1 MAIIK
6 QTRIWN
12 GVRTRVDVNTETG
25 ATYVYAPGAG
35 TLGVDALMFTSEGKS
50 RDWKVQNPQT
60 VTNLFNSANN
70 KQSSLEE
77 VENAF
82 LTEGYKIFD
91 NDRAAVLNNSSNY
104 SSPEEATSRQSAFF
118 ANLLPRIVDPQS
130 KITVNEDG
138 SNPIALTVIPF
149 DQNLPDFSFDS
160 ENFPVLVDSGLE
172 LGLDLGFDL
181 NTSILNPGGTSETS
195 ELPDDILKIF
205 VTGERPNPSSSFGE
219 LRYPLNDP
227 FKLDYIKID
236 VIGYVPSLPSGE
248 SFLGSGS
255 QSATKRFQNSTKK
268 GTIFLPMQPALS
280 ETSSIDWGADSLNA
294 FFAVLGKGAMGFMDA
309 AGTSK
314 SIEELISKSAET
326 LRGLGIDANKILND
340 DQLKGFVKAFFAGKI
355 VGSNI
360 VGRTAGTVV
369 NPNLEL
375 LFNGPRLRQFN
386 FNFKLTPREKEE
398 AEVIKKII
406 FMLKKHSAPKKEGS
420 GLFLKF
426 PDIFQLEYVYQG
438 NGQHPFMH
446 KFKPCALTNLSVDYT
461 PDGSYMTYGENG
473 SMTAYN
479 LSLSFGE
486 IEPNYEDEYDS
497 PSDMGF

>member
-25 ATYVYAPGAG
+25 ATYVYSPSLAG
-35 TLGVDALMFTSEGKS
+35 DTLLFTSEGKS
-50 RDWKVQNPQT
+50 RDWKVKEP
-60 VTNLFNSANN
+60 VYLSNLFNSANN
-70 KQSSLEE
+70 KQSSVEE

-82 LTEGYKIFD
+82 IMEGYKIFD
-91 NDRAAVLNNSSNY
+91 NDRAAVLNNSANY

-138 SNPIALTVIPF
+138 SKPISLTEIPF
-149 DQNLPDFSFDS
+149 DQNLPDFNFDS

-172 LGLDLGFDL
+172 LGL
-181 NTSILNPGGTSETS
+181 NTSILNPGGTSESS
-195 ELPDDILKIF
+195 ELPF
-205 VTGERPNPSSSFGE
+205 VTGERPIPSSSPSSSFGE

-227 FKLDYIKID
+227 FKLDYIRID
-236 VIGYVPSLPSGE
+236 VIGYVRSLPSVG

-255 QSATKRFQNSTKK
+255 QSATKRFQKPTKK
-268 GTIFLPMQPALS
+268 GTIYLPMQPALS
-280 ETSSIDWGADSLNA
+280 ETSSINWGADSLNA
-294 FFAVLGKGAMGFMDA
+294 FQAIVAKGAMGLMDA
-309 AGTSK
+309 AGTFK
-314 SIEELISKSAET
+314 NVEELISQSAET
-326 LRGLGIDANKILND
+326 LRGLGVDANKILND
-340 DQLKGFVKAFFAGKI
+340 NQLEGFVKSFFAGKL

-360 VGRTAGTVV
+360 VGRSTGTVV

-386 FNFKLTPREKEE
+386 FNFKLTPREKDE

-426 PDIFQLEYVYQG
+426 PDVFQLEYVYQG